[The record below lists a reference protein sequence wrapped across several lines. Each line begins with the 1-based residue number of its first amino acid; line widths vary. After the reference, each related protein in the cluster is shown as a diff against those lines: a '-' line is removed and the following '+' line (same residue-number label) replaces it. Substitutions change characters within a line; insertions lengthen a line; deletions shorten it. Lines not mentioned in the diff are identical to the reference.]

1 MALIG
6 YVEEVDFEAYAT
18 VRGITLSRP
27 TSETLTLALDYI
39 ELQSYSGA
47 KTDPLQELE
56 FPRNGDTEV
65 PASIKKAQMVAAALY
80 DSGEDLLAP
89 QGAFVTQETVVGA
102 VSVSYSEN
110 GVQSTVYGQ
119 LNKLLKPFLSDTG
132 GMFQFEV
139 CRG

>member
-18 VRGITLSRP
+18 ARGITLSRP

-39 ELQSYSGA
+39 ELQSYSGT
-47 KTDPLQELE
+47 KTDPVQELE

-65 PASIKKAQMVAAALY
+65 PTSIKKAQMVAAALY

-89 QGAFVTQETVVGA
+89 QGPQVTSETVVGA
-102 VSVSYSEN
+102 VSVTYSDS
-110 GVQSTVYGQ
+110 GTRSTVYGQ
-119 LNKLLKPFLSDTG
+119 LNKLLKPFLSNSSG
-132 GMFQFEV
+132 GFTFEV
-139 CRG
+139 V